1 MLYKKDPT
9 MLKQLQYCES
19 MGIPLA
25 AIIGEQELSDGVVKL
40 RDVATREE
48 VRRMPFYTRFQKCF
62 QQLLKGSGFSLSD
75 SILMASCITGLADDG
90 SPLFSLQVDI
100 PREGLADEIR
110 RRLEP

>member
-1 MLYKKDPT
+1 
-9 MLKQLQYCES
+9 MLKQLQYCEN

-48 VRRMPFYTRFQKCF
+48 VRRTPFYTRFHMCF
-62 QQLLKGSGFSLSD
+62 QQLLKGSGFSVSD
-75 SILMASCITGLADDG
+75 GVLMASCITGLADNC
-90 SPLFSLQVDI
+90 SPLFALQVDI